1 MILAHVLN
9 GPVNA
14 GPVPNIGHACNGDS
28 LVWALHRAY
37 IFKVLPSYIPQ
48 LVHHWICQWKFQ
60 DPKMEVLYHTRPYFV
75 GIFPYIG
82 LIYGRYLH
90 FRILKFAL
98 NLAFHQSSN
107 GEMNNN
113 NVVNPMPH
121 TFHLV
126 ILQIQPCVYIFLYI
140 ITVTDRI
147 LEMKK
152 GSRAAGIGKGSGP
165 KPRQKI
171 SDITDFQ
178 KNKIWK

>member
-1 MILAHVLN
+1 
-9 GPVNA
+9 
-14 GPVPNIGHACNGDS
+14 
-28 LVWALHRAY
+28 
-37 IFKVLPSYIPQ
+37 
-48 LVHHWICQWKFQ
+48 
-60 DPKMEVLYHTRPYFV
+60 
-75 GIFPYIG
+75 
-82 LIYGRYLH
+82 
-90 FRILKFAL
+90 
-98 NLAFHQSSN
+98 
-107 GEMNNN
+107 
-113 NVVNPMPH
+113 MPH